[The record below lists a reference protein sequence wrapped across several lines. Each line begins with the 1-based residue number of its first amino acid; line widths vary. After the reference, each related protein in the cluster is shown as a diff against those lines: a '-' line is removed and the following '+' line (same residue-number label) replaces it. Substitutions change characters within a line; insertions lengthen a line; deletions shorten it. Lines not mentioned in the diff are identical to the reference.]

1 MKTLFKEH
9 IQALVSNKLPEEKG
23 DSKSAVQE
31 FQKKKNRFSL
41 MDKKLAISAFHTAY
55 LKIFTVAKPIIYL
68 RRHILRI
75 PILRKKNKLQLSQF
89 LKKKKLQFSQWSQV
103 IGSLLCQ
110 MLT

>member
-75 PILRKKNKLQLSQF
+75 PILRKKKLQLSQF
-89 LKKKKLQFSQWSQV
+89 LKKKNYNFPNGVKS
-103 IGSLLCQ
+103 
-110 MLT
+110 